1 MKYFMHVF
9 MKNTCSYN
17 QKRSACTSKLSEIG
31 AVLYIIAILSLLM
44 KYFHCFYHLQKGD
57 TRKYELLREIT
68 VN

>member
-17 QKRSACTSKLSEIG
+17 HKRSACTSKLSEID

-44 KYFHCFYHLQKGD
+44 KYFFIIYRKEILVNMSCYQKLQ
-57 TRKYELLREIT
+57 
-68 VN
+68 